1 LSKTKTVWFCQNC
14 GQQSPKW
21 IGKCPSCAQWNSF
34 VEELLEKPSSGGSW
48 QKTQDVLAITPKL
61 IQTIEFKQES
71 RIELPDE
78 ELNRVLGGGLVPG
91 SLVLLSGEPGIGK
104 STLLLQLAL
113 KAKNLKTLYVT
124 GEESELQVKMRA
136 ERIVQGDNQCYILTE
151 TNCKSILHAA
161 QQLQPAMIVVDSIQT
176 VWSPDIESSPGSVSQ
191 VRECATEFLKFAK
204 STQIPVFLVGH
215 ITKDGNIAGPKVL
228 EHMVDT
234 VLLFEGDRNYVFRL
248 VRAFKNRFGSTAE
261 LAIYEMKGDGLREVN
276 NPSEVFLSQRD
287 ESLSGI
293 AVAAMLEGVRPMLIE
308 VQALASSAV
317 YGTPQRSGTG
327 FDLRRLNMLL
337 AVLEKRCG
345 FRLGQKDVFLSIAGG
360 LRVDDPAIDL
370 AVACSVISSSE
381 DISISGKYC
390 FAAELG
396 LSGEVRPVNRVE
408 QRIAEAERLGF
419 EKIFVSYYNKVQ
431 MPKNS
436 KIQVV
441 SCKRIEEVLR
451 QVFG

>member
-1 LSKTKTVWFCQNC
+1 MSKTKTVWFCQHC

-21 IGKCPSCAQWNSF
+21 VGKCPSCSQWNTF
-34 VEELLEKPSSGGSW
+34 VEEVLEKPSVGGTW
-48 QKTQDVLAITPKL
+48 QKAIDPNSSQPKL
-61 IQTIEFKQES
+61 INDIVTKEEN
-71 RIELPDE
+71 RIALPDE
-78 ELNRVLGGGLVPG
+78 ELSRVLGGGLVPG

-113 KAKNLKTLYVT
+113 KAKKLKTLYVT
-124 GEESELQVKMRA
+124 GEESDLQVKMRA
-136 ERIVQGDNQCYILTE
+136 ERIESGDNQCYILTE
-151 TNCKSILHAA
+151 TNCRNILHSA
-161 QQLQPAMIVVDSIQT
+161 QQIQPSIIIIDSIQT
-176 VWSPDIESSPGSVSQ
+176 VWSPDVESSPGSVSQ
-191 VRECATEFLKFAK
+191 IKECATEFLKFAK
-204 STQIPVFLVGH
+204 QSNIPVFLIGH

-234 VLLFEGDRNYVFRL
+234 VLLFEGDRNFVFRL
-248 VRAFKNRFGSTAE
+248 VRASKNRFGSTAE
-261 LAIYEMKGDGLREVN
+261 LAIYEMKGNGLREVS

-293 AVAAMLEGVRPMLIE
+293 AVSAMLEGIRPMLIE

-370 AVACSVISSSE
+370 AVVCSVISSSE
-381 DISISGKYC
+381 DVAIPGKYC

-396 LSGEVRPVNRVE
+396 LSGEIRPVNRIE
-408 QRIAEAERLGF
+408 QRVAEAERLGF
-419 EKIFVSYYNKVQ
+419 EKIFISQYNKFQ
-431 MPKNS
+431 LPS
-436 KIQVV
+436 TSRIQVV

>member
-1 LSKTKTVWFCQNC
+1 MSKTKTVWFCQHC

-21 IGKCPSCAQWNSF
+21 VGKCPSCSQWNTF
-34 VEELLEKPSSGGSW
+34 VEEVLEKPSVGGTW
-48 QKTQDVLAITPKL
+48 QKAIDPNSSQPKL
-61 IQTIEFKQES
+61 INDIVTKEEN
-71 RIELPDE
+71 RIPLPDE
-78 ELNRVLGGGLVPG
+78 ELSRVLGGGLVPG

-113 KAKNLKTLYVT
+113 KAKKLKTLYVT
-124 GEESELQVKMRA
+124 GEESDLQVKMRA
-136 ERIVQGDNQCYILTE
+136 ERIESGENQCYILTE
-151 TNCKSILHAA
+151 TNCRNILHSA
-161 QQLQPAMIVVDSIQT
+161 QQIQPSIIIIDSIQT
-176 VWSPDIESSPGSVSQ
+176 VWSPDVESSPGSVSQ
-191 VRECATEFLKFAK
+191 IKECATEFLKFAK
-204 STQIPVFLVGH
+204 QSNIPVFLIGH

-234 VLLFEGDRNYVFRL
+234 VLLFEGDRNFVFRL
-248 VRAFKNRFGSTAE
+248 VRASKNRFGSTAE
-261 LAIYEMKGDGLREVN
+261 LAIYEMKGNGLREVS

-293 AVAAMLEGVRPMLIE
+293 AVSAMLEGIRPMLIE

-370 AVACSVISSSE
+370 AVVCSVISSSE
-381 DISISGKYC
+381 DVAIPGKYC

-396 LSGEVRPVNRVE
+396 LSGEIRPVNRIE
-408 QRIAEAERLGF
+408 QRVAEAERLGF
-419 EKIFVSYYNKVQ
+419 EKIFISQYNKFQ
-431 MPKNS
+431 LPS
-436 KIQVV
+436 TSRIQVV